1 MKKAFYF
8 LTGIIAGVFG
18 IMLYLHRSMI
28 IAALKGEEMPKAP
41 ESCPAF
47 SKEDYSPQYD
57 KSMHPRGSKDTCFCL
72 L

>member
-8 LTGIIAGVFG
+8 LTGIIVGVFG
-18 IMLYLHRSMI
+18 IMLYLHRGMI

-47 SKEDYSPQYD
+47 MKED
-57 KSMHPRGSKDTCFCL
+57 
-72 L
+72 